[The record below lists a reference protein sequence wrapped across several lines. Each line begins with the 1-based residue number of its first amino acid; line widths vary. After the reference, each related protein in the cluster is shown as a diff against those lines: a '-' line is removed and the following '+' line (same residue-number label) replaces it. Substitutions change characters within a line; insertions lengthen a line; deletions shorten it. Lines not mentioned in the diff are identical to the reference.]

1 MTATALAL
9 VLAAAIVHATWN
21 VLAKRARPA
30 STVAF
35 VWLCSALSAAAYV
48 PVIVVLFVLAPPPRA
63 FGAVGIAFAA
73 GTALIHLVYFTLLQ
87 RGYRAGDLSVIYPL
101 ARGTGPLLA
110 SIAAVVL
117 LGERP
122 SPLAAV
128 GIAGIVA
135 GIFLSA
141 GTAHR
146 EHDTRV
152 SASYGIGAGASI
164 AAFTLWDKHAV
175 SALALSPIV
184 YDFARTALQATFMA
198 PVAFARDRGAIAAT
212 WRGCAR
218 EAIGVAILS
227 PLAYVLILFAL
238 VSAPVSLVAPARE
251 ISIVFGTILGAR
263 LFAEGHGRRRTA
275 AAVLMVAGIA
285 AIAHG

>member
-1 MTATALAL
+1 MTPTALAL

-21 VLAKRARPA
+21 VLAKRARPV

-35 VWLCSALSAAAYV
+35 VWLCSALSALAYL
-48 PVIVVLFVLAPPPRA
+48 PVLVVLFVVAAPRG
-63 FGAVGIAFAA
+63 FGAIGVAFAA

-87 RGYRAGDLSVIYPL
+87 RGYRAGALSVIYPL

-110 SIAAVVL
+110 SIAAIVL

-122 SPLAAV
+122 SPLADA

-141 GTAHR
+141 GTAHGER
-146 EHDTRV
+146 DARV
-152 SASYGIGAGASI
+152 SALYGVGAGASI

-175 SALALSPIV
+175 SALALSPIL
-184 YDFARTALQATFMA
+184 YDFARTALQTTFMA
-198 PVAFARDRGAIAAT
+198 PVAFARDRGATIAAT

-263 LFAEGHGRRRTA
+263 LFAEGHGRRRTV